1 MTACPADITGQN
13 KAKAPD
19 GLFDDANTWETN
31 PVGAFEGLLASA
43 EFVALGRRDLTSR
56 KRGDTAR
63 ATQAA
68 SGDTA
73 GAVAPV
79 SAKSAQVYLAMF
91 RSYVNHLATIDV
103 LVPQAQAEHIVGFI
117 EAKDRTTGVRH
128 RYIRMLERVH
138 EHMLRRGIVR
148 SNAASIAAPI
158 LLAAPKQ
165 ARRRELP
172 TAVVNAPERAGL
184 AESVVRSMLQHDDWR
199 SVRDAT
205 MAAILL
211 GAGLKVYELVAM
223 RTTWLTGIHPNYVV
237 EIPAI
242 GVSRPHRVP
251 LTPLA
256 ADCVRTWLNCRLQH
270 DFRQPLMFVNSLTEG
285 RLPYVPLVSKVTG
298 APKTSAGLDASTVY
312 RRMKAIMK
320 AAGIEAPRMGGRTLR
335 NTYAV
340 TELAGG
346 QPAELVEE
354 RLGLREKKSLGRY
367 VAAAKRETKGRQG
380 DLT

>member
-1 MTACPADITGQN
+1 MMTSQSQTHT
-13 KAKAPD
+13 PD
-19 GLFDDANTWETN
+19 GLFDDVSTWSTN
-31 PVGAFEGLLASA
+31 PVGAFEGLLASP
-43 EFVALGRRDLTSR
+43 EFVALGRRDLASR
-56 KRGDTAR
+56 NPGDAAR
-63 ATQAA
+63 VAQAA
-68 SGDTA
+68 GGDAATSA
-73 GAVAPV
+73 MPV
-79 SAKSAQVYLAMF
+79 SAKSALVYLAMF
-91 RSYVNHLATIDV
+91 RSYVNHLESIGV
-103 LVPQAQAEHIVGFI
+103 LVPEAQAEHIIGFI

-148 SNAASIAAPI
+148 TNAASIAAPI
-158 LLAAPKQ
+158 LVAAPKQ

-172 TAVVNAPERAGL
+172 TAVVDAPERAGL

-223 RTTWLTGIHPNYVV
+223 RTTWLTGTHPNYVV

-251 LTPLA
+251 LPPLA
-256 ADCVRTWLNCRLQH
+256 ADCVRTWLNCRLKH
-270 DFRQPLMFVNSLTEG
+270 EFRQPLMFVNSLAEG
-285 RLPYVPLVSKVTG
+285 RLPYVPMVSKTTG
-298 APKTSAGLDASTVY
+298 APKTSAGLDTSTVY

-320 AAGIEAPRMGGRTLR
+320 TAGIEAPRMGGRTLR

-340 TELAGG
+340 TELAAG